1 MTKNIYLAIIL
12 LIGVVTGVFISKYYT
27 PGHLT
32 ASPPLSEEERTSII
46 KELKDFK
53 ENSKQFVK
61 LVKLVRPSVVSIST
75 KKVFMGY
82 EDDFFWGFFQPRKF
96 EASQIGSG
104 VIVDD
109 KGYIITNNHVVQGS
123 SEIKVILDD
132 GREVIGNV
140 IGSDSLSD
148 IAVVKIDAKNLVPAL
163 LGDSDKIET
172 GEMVLAIGSPFG
184 LGQTVTSGIIS
195 AKRESVGNVKIAG
208 DYPGFIQTDA
218 AINPG
223 NSGGPLVSLSGE
235 VIGINSVII
244 TQSGGY
250 QGIGFAIPINRAKY
264 IMQQLINKGKVS
276 RPSMG
281 VELSAIN
288 EALARHYGVNSLDN
302 LLKELKISKPEGVFI
317 LKVNP
322 QSPADEAKLQE
333 GDIVLEYNN
342 QPVRAPDELVN
353 LINKSGVGDNI
364 EVVILRDG
372 KRKSVKV
379 TIGERK

>member
-12 LIGVVTGVFISKYYT
+12 LVGVVTGVFISKYYSLS
-27 PGHLT
+27 HLT
-32 ASPPLSEEERTSII
+32 ASPLLSEEERTSII

-53 ENSKQFVK
+53 ETSQQFVK

-75 KKVFMGY
+75 KKTLRGY
-82 EDDFFWGFFQPRKF
+82 VDDFFWGIVPRQF
-96 EASQIGSG
+96 ESSQIGSG
-104 VIVDD
+104 VIVDN
-109 KGYIITNNHVVQGS
+109 KGYIITNNHVVQGVD
-123 SEIKVILDD
+123 EIKVTLDD
-132 GREVIGNV
+132 GREVIGKV

-148 IAVVKIDAKNLVPAL
+148 IAIVKIDAANLIPAL

-235 VIGINSVII
+235 VIGINSAII

-317 LKVNP
+317 LTVNP
-322 QSPADEAKLQE
+322 QSPADKAKLQE

-342 QPVRAPDELVN
+342 QKVNSPDELVN

-364 EVVILRDG
+364 EIVILRDG
-372 KRKSVKV
+372 KRKSITV